1 MIGPD
6 ENGNLVSVLTDIAE
20 GDVSAFPSYA
30 RDLSGKEQRLFKKT
44 SLQAVSENG
53 AYYDDEAET
62 NAASDGAASFNPGN
76 MMKLLKSMNMDAW
89 NDGEALDGFLF
100 KRVLHNFGSADIV
113 DYVNY

>member
-6 ENGNLVSVLTDIAE
+6 ENGNLVSALTDIAE
-20 GDVSAFPSYA
+20 GDVSVFPSYE
-30 RDLSGKEQRLFKKT
+30 RDLSGKEQRLFKKA

-53 AYYDDEAET
+53 AYYGDEAEMST
-62 NAASDGAASFNPGN
+62 ASDGAASFDPGN
-76 MMKLLKSMNMDAW
+76 MMKLLKSMNMDVR
-89 NDGEALDGFLF
+89 NDGEALDGFSF